1 MSAAH
6 SPTTV
11 ATPRPGTRRDQILD
25 VAMQCFASAGF
36 RGTTTREIASGVG
49 ITEAA
54 LYRHFESKEA
64 LYTAIIARKIDAP
77 DVATRLEAA
86 AAAADDRA
94 VFGGL
99 ARALIERVE
108 ADPAFIR
115 ILLFTALEGHSL
127 AEPFFVSRVVR
138 VREFLTGY
146 IARRVREGAFRAI
159 DPVIA
164 ARAFLGMVSDYLN
177 VKVVFHQAAA
187 YPQPTA
193 EVVETFVS
201 LFLTGIASPAR
212 ARANAPELAAAS
224 RAASRRRAKPRVGE
238 KR

>member
-1 MSAAH
+1 MSADQ
-6 SPTTV
+6 PTTPV
-11 ATPRPGTRRDQILD
+11 EAAPRPGSRRDQILD
-25 VAMQCFASAGF
+25 AAMQCFAAAGF
-36 RGTTTREIASGVG
+36 RGTTTREIASRVG

-64 LYTAIIARKIDAP
+64 LYRAIIARKIDAP
-77 DVATRLEAA
+77 DLTARLESAA
-86 AAAADDRA
+86 AAGDDRA
-94 VFGGL
+94 VLGGL
-99 ARALIERVE
+99 ARTLIERVE

-138 VREFLTGY
+138 IREFLTGY
-146 IARRVREGAFRAI
+146 IARRTEAGAFRRL

-164 ARAFLGMVSDYLN
+164 ARAFLGMVSDYMN
-177 VKVVFHQAAA
+177 VRVVFQQQTA
-187 YPQPTA
+187 YPQPSG

-201 LFLTGIASPAR
+201 LFLAGISAPTGD
-212 ARANAPELAAAS
+212 
-224 RAASRRRAKPRVGE
+224 